1 LFVKELNVMQ
11 AYEGYFE
18 NGQFYPVGRNIRI
31 PERRRTFVTVL
42 DEPTRD
48 KPDTWDELFKLT
60 ASMTEDEKPRFEDF
74 PRCQNDRTL
83 VDFGED

>member
-1 LFVKELNVMQ
+1 MQ

-18 NGQFYPVGRNIRI
+18 NDRFVPIGRTVRVTG
-31 PERRRTFVTVL
+31 RRRAIVTIL
-42 DEPTRD
+42 DEPARE

-74 PRCQNDRTL
+74 PRCQNDRPL
-83 VDFGED
+83 IDFGEV